1 MSKSFVS
8 MYATVLLT
16 ACLASG
22 PAAAEATQPLST
34 AQSGVDL
41 SRIAID
47 NFGQL
52 NAHFYRGGQ
61 PLRGDYADLA
71 SLGVKTVIDLQA
83 DGQLEEERLVRDAGM
98 AFHRI
103 PMTTHVAPTDQQIA
117 EFLGLV
123 SDPAAQ
129 PVYVHCAGGRHRTG
143 VMSAIYRMTA
153 DGWTADQAFSEMK
166 HYKFGMDFLHPEFK
180 SFVYAYDGQLHHAAA
195 PSRVVAAMH

>member
-1 MSKSFVS
+1 MNKKFVS
-8 MYATVLLT
+8 TSAAVLIT

-22 PAAAEATQPLST
+22 PAAAQAVLPHST

-47 NFGQL
+47 NFGQV
-52 NAHFYRGGQ
+52 NAQFYRGGQ
-61 PLRGDYADLA
+61 PLDGDYAALA

-83 DGQLEEERLVRDAGM
+83 DGQPDEERLVRAAGM
-98 AFHRI
+98 TFHRI
-103 PMTTHVAPTDQQIA
+103 PMTTHVAPTEQQIA

-123 SDPAAQ
+123 SNQAAQ

-143 VMSAIYRMTA
+143 VMSAVYRMTA

-180 SFVYAYDGQLHHAAA
+180 SFVYAYDGQRHRAAA
-195 PSRVVAAMH
+195 PSHVVAAIR

>member
-1 MSKSFVS
+1 MNKGFVPT
-8 MYATVLLT
+8 YAAVLLT
-16 ACLASG
+16 VCLASG
-22 PAAAEATQPLST
+22 PAAAQAIHPHST
-34 AQSGVDL
+34 QSGVDL

-47 NFGQL
+47 NFGQV
-52 NAHFYRGGQ
+52 NAQFYRGGQ
-61 PLRGDYADLA
+61 PLGGDYSALA

-83 DGQLEEERLVRDAGM
+83 DGQPDEERLVRAAGM
-98 AFHRI
+98 TFHRI
-103 PMTTHVAPTDQQIA
+103 PMTTRVAPTEQQIE

-143 VMSAIYRMTA
+143 VMSAVYRMTA

-180 SFVYAYDGQLHHAAA
+180 SFVYAYDGQLHRAAA
-195 PSRVVAAMH
+195 PSNVVAIR

>member
-1 MSKSFVS
+1 MSNRFISL
-8 MYATVLLT
+8 YATILLT

-22 PAAAEATQPLST
+22 PIAAQAIHTHST

-47 NFGQL
+47 NFGQV
-52 NAHFYRGGQ
+52 NDKFFRGAQ
-61 PLRGDYADLA
+61 PLRGDYAALA

-83 DGQLEEERLVRDAGM
+83 DGQPDEERLVRAAGM
-98 AFHRI
+98 TFHRI
-103 PMTTHVAPTDQQIA
+103 PMTTRVAPTEQQIA

-143 VMSAIYRMTA
+143 VMSAVYRMTA
-153 DGWTADQAFSEMK
+153 DGWTADRAFSEMK
-166 HYKFGMDFLHPEFK
+166 RYKFGMDFLHPEFK
-180 SFVYAYDGQLHHAAA
+180 SFVYAYDGQLHRAAA
-195 PSRVVAAMH
+195 PSQVVAAMP

>member
-1 MSKSFVS
+1 

-22 PAAAEATQPLST
+22 PVAAQAIHTHST

-47 NFGQL
+47 NFGQV
-52 NAHFYRGGQ
+52 NAQFYRGGQ
-61 PLRGDYADLA
+61 PLRGDYVALA

-83 DGQLEEERLVRDAGM
+83 DGQPDEERLVQAAGM
-98 AFHRI
+98 TFHRI
-103 PMTTHVAPTDQQIA
+103 PMTTRVAPTEQQIA

-123 SDPAAQ
+123 NDPAAQ

-143 VMSAIYRMTA
+143 VISAVYRMTA

-180 SFVYAYDGQLHHAAA
+180 SFVYAYDGQLHRAMA
-195 PSRVVAAMH
+195 PSHVVAAIH